1 MQFDKA
7 QVIQML
13 MSQGKNDQ
21 AEQAD
26 RELPGQVDTDQHAD
40 LLSRIGIDPSS
51 LLGGLGG
58 GGAAGALGGLLGWRR
73 QEERRRVRRPRR
85 RVGQAR
91 PLSCSLW
98 FGGRRE
104 AAPGLGGVLGLD
116 GVSD

>member
-58 GGAAGALGGLLGWRR
+58 GGAAGALGGLLG
-73 QEERRRVRRPRR
+73 
-85 RVGQAR
+85 
-91 PLSCSLW
+91 
-98 FGGRRE
+98 GGDKKNDGE
-104 AAPGLGGVLGLD
+104 SGGLGGGLGKLGL
-116 GVSD
+116 